1 MVTIAALD
9 RDRIENVIE
18 TLVALLDEIDG
29 DPNPEDN
36 GDYERSPGGRPV
48 CTALGIAEDC
58 ELDESDD
65 EPDFDNEIDTPEW
78 DGSDP
83 INSATANL
91 EIGGAIQ

>member
-1 MVTIAALD
+1 MVTIVALN
-9 RDRIENVIE
+9 RDRIENAIE

-29 DPNPEDN
+29 DPNLEDN
-36 GDYERSPGGRPV
+36 RDYERSTGRRPV

-91 EIGGAIQ
+91 EIRGAIQ